1 MTAKPIALAKARE
14 AKARAFS
21 RIAELELQ
29 NQNLT
34 RLIVTIFDHSNA
46 KAMVLDDEELC
57 AADPNRIVIANVGSD
72 GSKWVLGV
80 KDHASDN
87 ITISTFA
94 NQALEAVSE
103 RPANDNADQPG

>member
-29 NQNLT
+29 NANLM
-34 RLIVTIFDHSNA
+34 RMIVCIFDHSNA
-46 KAMVLDDEELC
+46 KAMILDDEELC
-57 AADPNRIVIANVGSD
+57 AADPGRIAIANLGPD

-80 KDHASDN
+80 KENASDP

-94 NQALEAVSE
+94 QQALEEASE
-103 RPANDNADQPG
+103 RPANDNADEP